1 MAHATSRGAYQRL
14 TDRLNRFPQG
24 APPSELLYRILQM
37 LFSEREAGL
46 VAQLPIRPFGA
57 KKAAQIWGM
66 SEAEAHVVL
75 DAAWSTRSH
84 PDGRLL
90 RVLDDARPR
99 RHRPE
104 AAERAVLP
112 VRHG

>member
-75 DAAWSTRSH
+75 DALASRAI
-84 PDGRLL
+84 LL
-90 RVLDDARPR
+90 DVEGPGGVVYALPPR
-99 RHRPE
+99 WPASSSSR
-104 AAERAVLP
+104 
-112 VRHG
+112 